1 MNHNKKDIAAGRY
14 YVHNTNSSPSQTV
27 VTEPENKQKRKRFK
41 KLKTVS
47 GDELMKKT
55 VKPVRFVVK
64 DLLPRGLNIVAGK
77 RKEGKSWLML
87 DLCFSV
93 AAGEKFLDFDT
104 EQGTVLYLD
113 LEDPETRLL
122 QRAREIRDV
131 IPSRFHEATRAG
143 KLGAG
148 LAEQIEDFVRD
159 HPDTNLVVIDTL
171 QKIRKPKGDTYAGDY
186 QVVSSLKNLADKLNI
201 AIVCIHHTRKMK
213 AKDTF
218 DSVLGSTGLTAAADG
233 IYVLERKAEG
243 KPFGQL
249 SFISRDIPDG
259 SISVRFDHDTCR
271 WYPVTQS
278 DMERELLLT
287 DDADE
292 AMSALVSFMK
302 QELIYEGTA
311 TELCERLGLN
321 IGANNLSSKLSK
333 YKNSLQKLGVD
344 YTKEKRN
351 NHKVFTL
358 NYNRKEPEYDGTMKS
373 AYTLEAMKKPGEQP
387 FVGDSENGL
396 HRTA

>member
-1 MNHNKKDIAAGRY
+1 MMNWDAFKNHDGTYCVHREYNKPMPDAELGQEATQ
-14 YVHNTNSSPSQTV
+14 N
-27 VTEPENKQKRKRFK
+27 RKKFK
-41 KLKTVS
+41 KLRTVS

-55 VKPVRFVVK
+55 VKPARFVVNG
-64 DLLPRGLNIVAGK
+64 LLPRGLNIVAGK

-93 AAGEKFLDFDT
+93 AEGEKFLDHDT

-113 LEDPETRLL
+113 LEDPESRLI
-122 QRAREIRDV
+122 QRARGIRDV
-131 IPSRFHEATRAG
+131 IPSKFHEATKAG
-143 KLGAG
+143 RLGGG
-148 LAEQIEDFVRD
+148 LTEQIEDFVKE

-186 QVVSSLKNLADKLNI
+186 AVISALKNLADRLDI

-233 IYVLERKAEG
+233 IYVLERKADG
-243 KPFGQL
+243 KPFGRI
-249 SFISRDIPDG
+249 SFISRDLPDG
-259 SISVRFDHDTCR
+259 DLPVRFEHDTCR
-271 WYPVTQS
+271 WYPIASS
-278 DMERELLLT
+278 DMERELLL
-287 DDADE
+287 ADE

-311 TELCERLGLN
+311 TDLCERLGLN

-373 AYTLEAMKKPGEQP
+373 AYTPEALKKPGEEP
-387 FVGDSENGL
+387 FVGISENGL

>member
-1 MNHNKKDIAAGRY
+1 MNQYKKEIAAGRY

-27 VTEPENKQKRKRFK
+27 VTEPENKQKRKKFK

-93 AAGEKFLDFDT
+93 AAGESFMDHPT

-113 LEDPETRLL
+113 LEDPETRLI

-131 IPSRFHEATRAG
+131 IPSKFHEATRAG
-143 KLGAG
+143 KLGSG

-159 HPDTNLVVIDTL
+159 HPDTNLIVIDTL

-233 IYVLERKAEG
+233 IYVMERKAEG
-243 KPFGQL
+243 KPFGKL

-259 SISVRFDHDTCR
+259 EISVRFDHNTCR
-271 WYPVTQS
+271 WYRVTPS
-278 DMERELLLT
+278 DMERELLL
-287 DDADE
+287 ADE
-292 AMSALVSFMK
+292 AMSALIDFMK
-302 QELIYEGTA
+302 RETVFKGTA
-311 TELCERLGLN
+311 TELFERLGLK
-321 IGANNLSSKLSK
+321 IGANNLSSKLAK
-333 YKNSLQKLGVD
+333 YENSLRNLGIEFTKD
-344 YTKEKRN
+344 RRKTQRMLTLIYTPK
-351 NHKVFTL
+351 
-358 NYNRKEPEYDGTMKS
+358 TMGDDETMISQHGVTMVKS
-373 AYTLEAMKKPGEQP
+373 A
-387 FVGDSENGL
+387 
-396 HRTA
+396 

>member
-1 MNHNKKDIAAGRY
+1 MKQNKADALAGRY
-14 YVHNTNSSPSQTV
+14 YVHREYNSPLP
-27 VTEPENKQKRKRFK
+27 TEDFSSTQAKKRKKYK
-41 KLKTVS
+41 KLMTQS
-47 GDELMKKT
+47 GDDLMKKE
-55 VKPVRFVVK
+55 VRPVQFVV
-64 DLLPRGLNIVAGK
+64 DGLLPRGLSIVAGK

-131 IPSRFHEATRAG
+131 IPSQFHEATRAG

-148 LAEQIEDFVRD
+148 LAEQIEDFVHD

-243 KPFGQL
+243 KPFGKL

-259 SISVRFDHDTCR
+259 DISVRFDHDTCR
-271 WYPVTQS
+271 WYPITPS
-278 DMERELLLT
+278 DMEREMLL
-287 DDADE
+287 ADE
-292 AMSALVSFMK
+292 AMSALIDFMK
-302 QELIYEGTA
+302 RELLFEGTA
-311 TELCERLGLN
+311 TELCERLGLK
-321 IGANNLSSKLSK
+321 IGANNLSSKLAK
-333 YKNSLQKLGVD
+333 YENSLRNLGIEFTKD
-344 YTKEKRN
+344 RRKTQRLLTLIYTPKTKGDDE
-351 NHKVFTL
+351 
-358 NYNRKEPEYDGTMKS
+358 TMISQHGVTMVKS
-373 AYTLEAMKKPGEQP
+373 A
-387 FVGDSENGL
+387 
-396 HRTA
+396 

>member
-1 MNHNKKDIAAGRY
+1 MNWDAFKNHDGTY
-14 YVHNTNSSPSQTV
+14 YVHR
-27 VTEPENKQKRKRFK
+27 EHNKPMPDAELGQEAEQKRKKFK
-41 KLKTVS
+41 KLRTVS

-55 VKPVRFVVK
+55 VKPTRFVVNN
-64 DLLPRGLNIVAGK
+64 LLPRGLNIVAGK

-93 AAGEKFLDFDT
+93 AEGEKFLDQPT
-104 EQGTVLYLD
+104 EKGTVLYLD
-113 LEDPETRLL
+113 LEDPESRLI
-122 QRAREIRDV
+122 QRARGIRDV
-131 IPSRFHEATRAG
+131 IPSKFHEATKAG
-143 KLGAG
+143 RLGGG
-148 LAEQIEDFVRD
+148 LTEQIEDFVKE

-186 QVVSSLKNLADKLNI
+186 AVISALKNLADRLDI

-233 IYVLERKAEG
+233 IYVLERKADG
-243 KPFGQL
+243 KPFGRL
-249 SFISRDIPDG
+249 SYISRDLPDG
-259 SISVRFDHDTCR
+259 DLPVRFDHDTCR
-271 WYPVTQS
+271 WYPIASS
-278 DMERELLLT
+278 DMERELLL
-287 DDADE
+287 ADE

-311 TELCERLGLN
+311 TDLCERLGLN

-373 AYTLEAMKKPGEQP
+373 AYTPEALKKPGEEP
-387 FVGDSENGL
+387 FVGVSENGL

>member
-1 MNHNKKDIAAGRY
+1 MNWDAFKNHDGTY
-14 YVHNTNSSPSQTV
+14 YVHR
-27 VTEPENKQKRKRFK
+27 EYNKPMPDAELGQEADQKRKKFK
-41 KLKTVS
+41 KLRTVS

-55 VKPVRFVVK
+55 VKPARFVVNG
-64 DLLPRGLNIVAGK
+64 LLPRGLNIVAGK

-93 AAGEKFLDFDT
+93 AEGEKFLDHDT

-113 LEDPETRLL
+113 LEDPESRLI
-122 QRAREIRDV
+122 QRARGIRDV
-131 IPSRFHEATRAG
+131 IPSKFHEATKAG
-143 KLGAG
+143 RLGGG
-148 LAEQIEDFVRD
+148 LTEQIEDFVKE

-186 QVVSSLKNLADKLNI
+186 AVISVLKNLADRLDI
-201 AIVCIHHTRKMK
+201 AVVCIHHTRKMK

-218 DSVLGSTGLTAAADG
+218 DSVRGSTGLTAAADG
-233 IYVLERKAEG
+233 IYVLERKADG
-243 KPFGQL
+243 KPFGRL
-249 SFISRDIPDG
+249 SFISRDLPDG
-259 SISVRFDHDTCR
+259 DLPVRFDHDTCR
-271 WYPVTQS
+271 WYPIASS
-278 DMERELLLT
+278 DMERELLLS
-287 DDADE
+287 DE

-311 TELCERLGLN
+311 TDLCERLGLN

-373 AYTLEAMKKPGEQP
+373 AYTPEALKKPGEEP
-387 FVGDSENGL
+387 FVGISENGL

>member
-1 MNHNKKDIAAGRY
+1 MNQYDKDIAEGRY
-14 YVHNTNSSPSQTV
+14 YVHRDHSKEVPAAV
-27 VTEPENKQKRKRFK
+27 YPYEAEQKRKKFK
-41 KLKTVS
+41 KLRTVS

-55 VKPVRFVVK
+55 VKPARFVVNG
-64 DLLPRGLNIVAGK
+64 LLPRGLNIVAGK

-93 AAGEKFLDFDT
+93 AEGEKFLDHDT

-113 LEDPETRLL
+113 LEDPESRLI
-122 QRAREIRDV
+122 QRARGIRDV
-131 IPSRFHEATRAG
+131 IPSKFHEATKAG
-143 KLGAG
+143 RLGGG
-148 LAEQIEDFVRD
+148 LTEQIEDFVKE

-186 QVVSSLKNLADKLNI
+186 AVISALKNLADRLDI
-201 AIVCIHHTRKMK
+201 SIVCIHHTRKMK

-233 IYVLERKAEG
+233 IYVLERKADG
-243 KPFGQL
+243 KPFGRL
-249 SFISRDIPDG
+249 SFISRDLPDG
-259 SISVRFDHDTCR
+259 DLPVRFDHDTCR
-271 WYPVTQS
+271 WYPIASS
-278 DMERELLLT
+278 DMERELLL
-287 DDADE
+287 ADE

-311 TELCERLGLN
+311 TDLCERLGLN

-333 YKNSLQKLGVD
+333 YKNSLHKLGID

-373 AYTLEAMKKPGEQP
+373 AYTPEALKKPGKES
-387 FVGDSENGL
+387 FVGISENGL

>member
-1 MNHNKKDIAAGRY
+1 
-14 YVHNTNSSPSQTV
+14 
-27 VTEPENKQKRKRFK
+27 
-41 KLKTVS
+41 
-47 GDELMKKT
+47 
-55 VKPVRFVVK
+55 
-64 DLLPRGLNIVAGK
+64 
-77 RKEGKSWLML
+77 ML

-93 AAGEKFLDFDT
+93 AEGEKFLDHDT

-113 LEDPETRLL
+113 LEDPESRLI
-122 QRAREIRDV
+122 QRARGIRDI
-131 IPSRFHEATRAG
+131 IPSKFHEATKAG
-143 KLGAG
+143 RLGGG
-148 LAEQIEDFVRD
+148 LTEQIEDFVKE

-186 QVVSSLKNLADKLNI
+186 AVISALKNLADRLDI

-233 IYVLERKAEG
+233 IYVLERKADG
-243 KPFGQL
+243 KPFGRL
-249 SFISRDIPDG
+249 SFISRDLPDG
-259 SISVRFDHDTCR
+259 DLPVRFDHDTCR
-271 WYPVTQS
+271 WYPIASS
-278 DMERELLLT
+278 DMERELL
-287 DDADE
+287 
-292 AMSALVSFMK
+292 
-302 QELIYEGTA
+302 
-311 TELCERLGLN
+311 LGLN

-373 AYTLEAMKKPGEQP
+373 AYTPKPLKKPGEAP
-387 FVGDSENGL
+387 FVGISENGL

>member
-1 MNHNKKDIAAGRY
+1 MNWDAFKNHDGTY
-14 YVHNTNSSPSQTV
+14 YVHR
-27 VTEPENKQKRKRFK
+27 EYNKPMPDAELGQEAEQKRKKFK
-41 KLKTVS
+41 KLRTVS
-47 GDELMKKT
+47 GDELMKKA
-55 VKPVRFVVK
+55 VKPARFVVNN
-64 DLLPRGLNIVAGK
+64 LLPRGLNIVAGK

-93 AAGEKFLDFDT
+93 AEGEKFLDHDT

-113 LEDPETRLL
+113 LEDPESRLI

-131 IPSRFHEATRAG
+131 IPSKFHEATKAG
-143 KLGAG
+143 RLGGG
-148 LAEQIEDFVRD
+148 LTEQIEDFVKE

-186 QVVSSLKNLADKLNI
+186 AVISALKSLADRLDI

-233 IYVLERKAEG
+233 IYVLERKADG
-243 KPFGQL
+243 KPFGRL
-249 SFISRDIPDG
+249 SFISRDLPDG
-259 SISVRFDHDTCR
+259 DLPVRFDHDTCR
-271 WYPVTQS
+271 WYPIASS
-278 DMERELLLT
+278 DMERELLL
-287 DDADE
+287 ADE

-333 YKNSLQKLGVD
+333 YKKSLQKLGID
-344 YTKEKRN
+344 CTKEKRN

-373 AYTLEAMKKPGEQP
+373 AYTPETLKKPGEEP
-387 FVGDSENGL
+387 FVGISENGL

>member
-1 MNHNKKDIAAGRY
+1 MNWDAFKNHDGTY
-14 YVHNTNSSPSQTV
+14 YVHR
-27 VTEPENKQKRKRFK
+27 EYNKPMPDAELGQEAPQNRKKFK
-41 KLKTVS
+41 KLRTVS

-55 VKPVRFVVK
+55 VKPARFVVNG
-64 DLLPRGLNIVAGK
+64 LLPRGLNIVAGK

-93 AAGEKFLDFDT
+93 AEGEKFLDHDT

-113 LEDPETRLL
+113 LEDPESRLI
-122 QRAREIRDV
+122 QRARGIRDV
-131 IPSRFHEATRAG
+131 IPSKFHEATKAG
-143 KLGAG
+143 RLGGG
-148 LAEQIEDFVRD
+148 LTEQIEDFVKE

-186 QVVSSLKNLADKLNI
+186 AVISALKNLADRLDI

-233 IYVLERKAEG
+233 IYVLERKADG
-243 KPFGQL
+243 KPFGRL
-249 SFISRDIPDG
+249 SFISRDLPDG
-259 SISVRFDHDTCR
+259 DLPVRFDHDTCR
-271 WYPVTQS
+271 WYPIASS
-278 DMERELLLT
+278 DMERELLLS
-287 DDADE
+287 DE

-311 TELCERLGLN
+311 TDLCERLGLN

-333 YKNSLQKLGVD
+333 YKNSLQKLGIE
-344 YTKEKRN
+344 YTKER
-351 NHKVFTL
+351 HKSQRLLTL
-358 NYNRKEPEYDGTMKS
+358 IYTPKTMGDDETMISQHGVNMMKS
-373 AYTLEAMKKPGEQP
+373 A
-387 FVGDSENGL
+387 
-396 HRTA
+396 

>member
-1 MNHNKKDIAAGRY
+1 
-14 YVHNTNSSPSQTV
+14 
-27 VTEPENKQKRKRFK
+27 
-41 KLKTVS
+41 
-47 GDELMKKT
+47 MKKT
-55 VKPVRFVVK
+55 VKPARFVVNN
-64 DLLPRGLNIVAGK
+64 LLPRGLSIVAGK

-93 AAGEKFLDFDT
+93 AEGEKFLDHDT

-113 LEDPETRLL
+113 LEDPESRLI
-122 QRAREIRDV
+122 QRARGIRDV
-131 IPSRFHEATRAG
+131 IPSKFHEATKAG
-143 KLGAG
+143 RLGGG
-148 LAEQIEDFVRD
+148 LTEQIEDFVKE

-186 QVVSSLKNLADKLNI
+186 AVISALKNLADRLDI

-233 IYVLERKAEG
+233 IYVLERKADG
-243 KPFGQL
+243 KPFGRL
-249 SFISRDIPDG
+249 SFISRDLPDG
-259 SISVRFDHDTCR
+259 DFPVRFDHDTCR
-271 WYPVTQS
+271 WYPIASS
-278 DMERELLLT
+278 DMERELLLA
-287 DDADE
+287 DD

-311 TELCERLGLN
+311 TDLCERLGLN

-373 AYTLEAMKKPGEQP
+373 AYTPEALKKPGEKP
-387 FVGDSENGL
+387 FVGISENGL

>member
-1 MNHNKKDIAAGRY
+1 MNQYKKEIAAGRY

-27 VTEPENKQKRKRFK
+27 VTEPENKQKRKKFK

-64 DLLPRGLNIVAGK
+64 DLLPRGLNIVAGT

-93 AAGEKFLDFDT
+93 AAGESFMDHPT

-113 LEDPETRLL
+113 LEDPETRLI

-131 IPSRFHEATRAG
+131 IPSKFHEATRAG
-143 KLGAG
+143 KLSSG

-159 HPDTNLVVIDTL
+159 HPDTNLIVIDTL

-233 IYVLERKAEG
+233 IYVMERKAEG
-243 KPFGQL
+243 KPFGKL

-259 SISVRFDHDTCR
+259 EISVRFDHNTCR
-271 WYPVTQS
+271 WYRVTPS
-278 DMERELLLT
+278 DMERELLL
-287 DDADE
+287 ADE
-292 AMSALVSFMK
+292 AMSALIDFMK
-302 QELIYEGTA
+302 RETVFKGTA
-311 TELCERLGLN
+311 TELFERLGLK
-321 IGANNLSSKLSK
+321 IGANNLSSKLAK
-333 YKNSLQKLGVD
+333 YENSLRNLGIEFTKD
-344 YTKEKRN
+344 RRKTQRMLTLIYTPK
-351 NHKVFTL
+351 
-358 NYNRKEPEYDGTMKS
+358 TMGDDETMISQHGVTMVKS
-373 AYTLEAMKKPGEQP
+373 A
-387 FVGDSENGL
+387 
-396 HRTA
+396 

>member
-1 MNHNKKDIAAGRY
+1 MKQNKADALAGRY
-14 YVHNTNSSPSQTV
+14 YVHREYNSPLP
-27 VTEPENKQKRKRFK
+27 TEDFSSTQAKKRKKYK
-41 KLKTVS
+41 KLMTQS
-47 GDELMKKT
+47 GDDLMKKE
-55 VKPVRFVVK
+55 VRPVQFVV
-64 DLLPRGLNIVAGK
+64 DGFLPRGLSIVAGK

-131 IPSRFHEATRAG
+131 IPSQFHEATRAG

-148 LAEQIEDFVRD
+148 LAEQIEDFVHD

-186 QVVSSLKNLADKLNI
+186 QVVSSLKSLADKLEI

-243 KPFGQL
+243 KPFGKL

-259 SISVRFDHDTCR
+259 DISVRFDHDTCR
-271 WYPVTQS
+271 WYPITPS
-278 DMERELLLT
+278 DMEREMLL
-287 DDADE
+287 ADE
-292 AMSALVSFMK
+292 AMSALIDFMK
-302 QELIYEGTA
+302 RELLFEGTA
-311 TELCERLGLN
+311 TELCERLGLK
-321 IGANNLSSKLSK
+321 IGANNLSSKLAK
-333 YKNSLQKLGVD
+333 YENSLRNLGIEFTKD
-344 YTKEKRN
+344 RRKTQRLLTLIYTPKTKGDDE
-351 NHKVFTL
+351 
-358 NYNRKEPEYDGTMKS
+358 TMISQHGVTMVKS
-373 AYTLEAMKKPGEQP
+373 A
-387 FVGDSENGL
+387 
-396 HRTA
+396 

>member
-1 MNHNKKDIAAGRY
+1 MNQHDKDIAEGSY
-14 YVHNTNSSPSQTV
+14 YVHRDHSKDVPAANYSYEVP
-27 VTEPENKQKRKRFK
+27 QKRKKYK

-93 AAGEKFLDFDT
+93 AAGEKFLDYDT

-131 IPSRFHEATRAG
+131 IPSKFHEATRAG
-143 KLGAG
+143 KLGSG
-148 LAEQIEDFVRD
+148 LAEQIEDFVHD

-186 QVVSSLKNLADKLNI
+186 QVVSSLKSLADKLNI

-243 KPFGQL
+243 KPFGKL

-259 SISVRFDHDTCR
+259 ELSVRFDHDTCR
-271 WYPVTQS
+271 WYPVTPS
-278 DMERELLLT
+278 DMERELLFS
-287 DDADE
+287 DE
-292 AMSALVSFMK
+292 AMSALIDFMK
-302 QELIYEGTA
+302 RETVFEGTA
-311 TELCERLGLN
+311 TELCERLGLK
-321 IGANNLSSKLSK
+321 IGGNNLSSKLAK
-333 YKNSLQKLGVD
+333 YENSLRYLGIEFTKD
-344 YTKEKRN
+344 RRKTQRLLTLIYTPKTSGDDE
-351 NHKVFTL
+351 
-358 NYNRKEPEYDGTMKS
+358 TMISQHGVTMVKS
-373 AYTLEAMKKPGEQP
+373 A
-387 FVGDSENGL
+387 
-396 HRTA
+396 

>member
-1 MNHNKKDIAAGRY
+1 MNQYKKDIAAGRY
-14 YVHNTNSSPSQTV
+14 YVHQAVNAPTHES
-27 VTEPENKQKRKRFK
+27 VTEPENKQKHKKFK

-55 VKPVRFVVK
+55 VKPIRFVVK

-93 AAGEKFLDFDT
+93 AAGESFMDHPT
-104 EQGTVLYLD
+104 EKGTVLHLD

-131 IPSRFHEATRAG
+131 IPSKFHEATRAG

-148 LAEQIEDFVRD
+148 LAEQIKDFVHD

-171 QKIRKPKGDTYAGDY
+171 QKIRKPKGDTYVGDY
-186 QVVSSLKNLADKLNI
+186 QVVSSLKNLADKLEI

-233 IYVLERKAEG
+233 IYVLERKTEG

-259 SISVRFDHDTCR
+259 EISVRFDHDTCR
-271 WYPVTQS
+271 WYPVTPY
-278 DMERELLLT
+278 DMEREMLL
-287 DDADE
+287 ADE
-292 AMSALVSFMK
+292 AMSALIDFMK
-302 QELIYEGTA
+302 HETISK
-311 TELCERLGLN
+311 ERQQN
-321 IGANNLSSKLSK
+321 CVS
-333 YKNSLQKLGVD
+333 V
-344 YTKEKRN
+344 
-351 NHKVFTL
+351 
-358 NYNRKEPEYDGTMKS
+358 
-373 AYTLEAMKKPGEQP
+373 
-387 FVGDSENGL
+387 
-396 HRTA
+396 

>member
-1 MNHNKKDIAAGRY
+1 MNWDAFKNHDGTY
-14 YVHNTNSSPSQTV
+14 YVHR
-27 VTEPENKQKRKRFK
+27 EYNKPMPDAELGQEAPQNRKKFK
-41 KLKTVS
+41 KLRTVS

-55 VKPVRFVVK
+55 VKPARFVVNG
-64 DLLPRGLNIVAGK
+64 LLPRGLNIVAGK

-93 AAGEKFLDFDT
+93 AEGEKFLDHDT

-113 LEDPETRLL
+113 LEDPESRLI
-122 QRAREIRDV
+122 QRARGIRDV
-131 IPSRFHEATRAG
+131 IPSKFHEATKAG
-143 KLGAG
+143 RLGGG
-148 LAEQIEDFVRD
+148 LTEQIEDFVKE

-186 QVVSSLKNLADKLNI
+186 AVISALKNLADRLDI

-233 IYVLERKAEG
+233 IYVLERKADG
-243 KPFGQL
+243 KPFGRL
-249 SFISRDIPDG
+249 SFISRDLPDG
-259 SISVRFDHDTCR
+259 DLPVRFDHDTCR
-271 WYPVTQS
+271 WYPIASS
-278 DMERELLLT
+278 DMERELLL
-287 DDADE
+287 ADE

-311 TELCERLGLN
+311 TDLCERLGLN

-373 AYTLEAMKKPGEQP
+373 AYTPEALKKPGEEP
-387 FVGDSENGL
+387 FVGISENGL

>member
-1 MNHNKKDIAAGRY
+1 MNWDAFKNHDGTY
-14 YVHNTNSSPSQTV
+14 YVHR
-27 VTEPENKQKRKRFK
+27 EYNKPMPDAELGQEAPQNRKKFK
-41 KLKTVS
+41 KLRTVS

-55 VKPVRFVVK
+55 VKPTRFVV
-64 DLLPRGLNIVAGK
+64 DHLLPRGLNIVSGK

-93 AAGEKFLDFDT
+93 AEGEKFLDHPT

-113 LEDPETRLL
+113 LEDPESRLI
-122 QRAREIRDV
+122 QRARGIRDV
-131 IPSRFHEATRAG
+131 IPSRFHEATKAG
-143 KLGAG
+143 RLGG
-148 LAEQIEDFVRD
+148 GFTEQIEDFVKE

-186 QVVSSLKNLADKLNI
+186 AVISALKNLADRLDI

-233 IYVLERKAEG
+233 IYVLERKADG
-243 KPFGQL
+243 KPFGRL
-249 SFISRDIPDG
+249 SYISRDLPDG
-259 SISVRFDHDTCR
+259 DLPVRFDHDTCR
-271 WYPVTQS
+271 WYPIASS
-278 DMERELLLT
+278 DIERELLL
-287 DDADE
+287 ADE

-311 TELCERLGLN
+311 TDLCERLGLN

-333 YKNSLQKLGVD
+333 YKNSLQKLGID

-358 NYNRKEPEYDGTMKS
+358 NYNRKSPEYDGTMKS
-373 AYTLEAMKKPGEQP
+373 AYTPEALKKPGEKP
-387 FVGDSENGL
+387 FVGISENGL

>member
-1 MNHNKKDIAAGRY
+1 MNWDAFKNHDGTY
-14 YVHNTNSSPSQTV
+14 YVHR
-27 VTEPENKQKRKRFK
+27 EYNKPMPDAELGQEATQNRKKFK
-41 KLKTVS
+41 KLRTVS

-55 VKPVRFVVK
+55 VKPARFVVNG
-64 DLLPRGLNIVAGK
+64 LLPRGLNIIAGK

-93 AAGEKFLDFDT
+93 AEGEKFLDHDT

-113 LEDPETRLL
+113 LEDPESRLI
-122 QRAREIRDV
+122 QRARGIRDV
-131 IPSRFHEATRAG
+131 IPSKFHEATKAG
-143 KLGAG
+143 RLGGG
-148 LAEQIEDFVRD
+148 LTEQIEDFVKE

-186 QVVSSLKNLADKLNI
+186 AVISALKNLADRLDI

-233 IYVLERKAEG
+233 IYVLERKADD
-243 KPFGQL
+243 KPFGRL
-249 SFISRDIPDG
+249 SFISRDLPDG
-259 SISVRFDHDTCR
+259 DLPVRFDHDTCR
-271 WYPVTQS
+271 WYPIASS
-278 DMERELLLT
+278 DMERELLL
-287 DDADE
+287 ADE
-292 AMSALVSFMK
+292 AMSALVSFMQ

-373 AYTLEAMKKPGEQP
+373 AYTPEALKKPGEEP
-387 FVGDSENGL
+387 FVGISENGL

>member
-1 MNHNKKDIAAGRY
+1 MNWDAFKNHDGTY
-14 YVHNTNSSPSQTV
+14 YVHR
-27 VTEPENKQKRKRFK
+27 EHNKPMPDAELGQEAPQNRKKFK
-41 KLKTVS
+41 KLRTVS

-55 VKPVRFVVK
+55 IKPARFVVNG
-64 DLLPRGLNIVAGK
+64 LLPRGLNIVAGK

-93 AAGEKFLDFDT
+93 AEGEKFLDHDT

-113 LEDPETRLL
+113 LEDPESRLI
-122 QRAREIRDV
+122 QRARGIRDV
-131 IPSRFHEATRAG
+131 IPSKCHEATKAG
-143 KLGAG
+143 RLGGG
-148 LAEQIEDFVRD
+148 LTEQIEDFVKE

-186 QVVSSLKNLADKLNI
+186 AVISALKNLADRLDI

-233 IYVLERKAEG
+233 IYVLERKADG
-243 KPFGQL
+243 KPFGRL
-249 SFISRDIPDG
+249 SFISRDLPDG
-259 SISVRFDHDTCR
+259 DLPVRFDHDTCR
-271 WYPVTQS
+271 WYPIASS
-278 DMERELLLT
+278 DMEREVLLT
-287 DDADE
+287 DE

-311 TELCERLGLN
+311 TDLCERLGLN

-373 AYTLEAMKKPGEQP
+373 AYTPEALKKPGEEP
-387 FVGDSENGL
+387 FVGISENGL

>member
-1 MNHNKKDIAAGRY
+1 MMNWDAFKNHDGTY
-14 YVHNTNSSPSQTV
+14 YVHR
-27 VTEPENKQKRKRFK
+27 EYNKPMPDAELGQEAPQKRKKFK
-41 KLKTVS
+41 KLRTVS

-55 VKPVRFVVK
+55 VKPARFVVNG
-64 DLLPRGLNIVAGK
+64 LLPRGLNIVAGK

-93 AAGEKFLDFDT
+93 AEGEKFLDRPT

-113 LEDPETRLL
+113 LEDPESRLI
-122 QRAREIRDV
+122 QRARGIRDV
-131 IPSRFHEATRAG
+131 IPSKFHEATKAG
-143 KLGAG
+143 RLGGG
-148 LAEQIEDFVRD
+148 LTEQIEDFVKE

-186 QVVSSLKNLADKLNI
+186 AVISALKSLADRLDI

-233 IYVLERKAEG
+233 IYVLERRADG
-243 KPFGQL
+243 KPFGRL
-249 SFISRDIPDG
+249 SFISRDLPDG
-259 SISVRFDHDTCR
+259 DLPVRFDHDTCR
-271 WYPVTQS
+271 WYPIASS
-278 DMERELLLT
+278 DMERELLLA
-287 DDADE
+287 DD

-311 TELCERLGLN
+311 TDLCERLGLN

-333 YKNSLQKLGVD
+333 YKNSLQKLGID

-358 NYNRKEPEYDGTMKS
+358 NYNRKEPAYDGTMKS
-373 AYTLEAMKKPGEQP
+373 AYTPEAMKKPGEEP
-387 FVGDSENGL
+387 FVGISENGL

>member
-1 MNHNKKDIAAGRY
+1 MKQNKADALAGRY
-14 YVHNTNSSPSQTV
+14 YVHREYNSPLP
-27 VTEPENKQKRKRFK
+27 TEDFSSTQAKKRKKYK
-41 KLKTVS
+41 KLMTQS
-47 GDELMKKT
+47 GDDLMKKE
-55 VKPVRFVVK
+55 VRPVQFVV
-64 DLLPRGLNIVAGK
+64 DGLLPRGLSIVAGK

-93 AAGEKFLDFDT
+93 AAGEKILDFDT

-131 IPSRFHEATRAG
+131 IPSQFHEATRAG

-148 LAEQIEDFVRD
+148 LAEQIEDFVHD

-186 QVVSSLKNLADKLNI
+186 QVVSSLKSLADKLEI

-243 KPFGQL
+243 KPFGKL

-259 SISVRFDHDTCR
+259 DISVRFDHDTCR
-271 WYPVTQS
+271 WYPITPS
-278 DMERELLLT
+278 DMEREMLL
-287 DDADE
+287 ADE
-292 AMSALVSFMK
+292 AMSALIDYMK
-302 QELIYEGTA
+302 RETIFEGTA
-311 TELCERLGLN
+311 TELCERLGLK
-321 IGANNLSSKLSK
+321 IGANNLSSKLAK
-333 YKNSLQKLGVD
+333 YENSLRNLGIEFTKD
-344 YTKEKRN
+344 RRKTQRLLTLIYTPKTKGDDE
-351 NHKVFTL
+351 
-358 NYNRKEPEYDGTMKS
+358 TMISQHGVTMVKS
-373 AYTLEAMKKPGEQP
+373 A
-387 FVGDSENGL
+387 
-396 HRTA
+396 

>member
-1 MNHNKKDIAAGRY
+1 MNWDAFKNHDGTY
-14 YVHNTNSSPSQTV
+14 YVHR
-27 VTEPENKQKRKRFK
+27 EHNKPMPDAELGQEAEQKRKKFK
-41 KLKTVS
+41 KLRTVS

-55 VKPVRFVVK
+55 VKPARFIVNG
-64 DLLPRGLNIVAGK
+64 LLPRGLNIVAGK

-93 AAGEKFLDFDT
+93 AEGEKFLDHDT

-113 LEDPETRLL
+113 LEDPESRLI
-122 QRAREIRDV
+122 QRARGIRDV
-131 IPSRFHEATRAG
+131 IPSKFHEATKAG
-143 KLGAG
+143 RLGGG
-148 LAEQIEDFVRD
+148 LTEQIEDFVKE

-186 QVVSSLKNLADKLNI
+186 AVISALKNLADRLDI

-233 IYVLERKAEG
+233 IYVLERRADG
-243 KPFGQL
+243 KPFGRL
-249 SFISRDIPDG
+249 SYISRDLPDG
-259 SISVRFDHDTCR
+259 DLPVRFDHDTCR
-271 WYPVTQS
+271 WYPIAS
-278 DMERELLLT
+278 IDMERELLL
-287 DDADE
+287 ADE

-311 TELCERLGLN
+311 TDLCERLGLN

-373 AYTLEAMKKPGEQP
+373 AYTPEALKKPGEEP
-387 FVGDSENGL
+387 FVGISENGM

>member
-1 MNHNKKDIAAGRY
+1 MNWDAFKNHDGTY
-14 YVHNTNSSPSQTV
+14 YVHR
-27 VTEPENKQKRKRFK
+27 EYNKPMPDAELGQEVDQKRKKIK
-41 KLKTVS
+41 KLRTVS

-55 VKPVRFVVK
+55 IKPARFVVNG
-64 DLLPRGLNIVAGK
+64 LLPRGLNIVAGK

-93 AAGEKFLDFDT
+93 AEGEKFLDRPT

-113 LEDPETRLL
+113 LEDPESRLI
-122 QRAREIRDV
+122 QRARGIRDV
-131 IPSRFHEATRAG
+131 IPSKFHEATKAG
-143 KLGAG
+143 RLGGG
-148 LAEQIEDFVRD
+148 LTEQIEDFVKE

-186 QVVSSLKNLADKLNI
+186 AVISALKNLADRLDI

-233 IYVLERKAEG
+233 IYVLERKADG
-243 KPFGQL
+243 KPFGRL
-249 SFISRDIPDG
+249 SYISRDLPDG
-259 SISVRFDHDTCR
+259 DLPVRFDHDTCR
-271 WYPVTQS
+271 WYPIASS
-278 DMERELLLT
+278 DMERELLL
-287 DDADE
+287 ADE

-311 TELCERLGLN
+311 TDLCERLGLN

-373 AYTLEAMKKPGEQP
+373 AYTPEALKKPGEEP
-387 FVGDSENGL
+387 FVGVSENGL

>member
-1 MNHNKKDIAAGRY
+1 MKQNKKDIAAGRY
-14 YVHNTNSSPSQTV
+14 YFHRASIEPTPVINTPQRT
-27 VTEPENKQKRKRFK
+27 PQKQKKFK

-47 GDELMKKT
+47 GDELMKKA

-93 AAGEKFLDFDT
+93 AAGERFIDHST

-131 IPSRFHEATRAG
+131 IPSQFHEATRAE
-143 KLGAG
+143 KLGSG
-148 LAEQIEDFVRD
+148 LAEQIEDFVHD

-186 QVVSSLKNLADKLNI
+186 QVVSSLKHLADKLEI

-259 SISVRFDHDTCR
+259 EISVRFDHDTCR
-271 WYPVTQS
+271 WYPVTPS
-278 DMERELLLT
+278 DMEREMLL
-287 DDADE
+287 ADE
-292 AMSALVSFMK
+292 AMSALIDYMK
-302 QELIYEGTA
+302 RETVFEGTA
-311 TELCERLGLN
+311 TELCERLGLK
-321 IGANNLSSKLSK
+321 IGANNLSSKLAK
-333 YKNSLQKLGVD
+333 YENSLRNFGVE
-344 YTKEKRN
+344 YTKEKRKN
-351 NHKVFTL
+351 QKILTVKYIEKTP
-358 NYNRKEPEYDGTMKS
+358 RYDETMISQHGVNIEKS
-373 AYTLEAMKKPGEQP
+373 A
-387 FVGDSENGL
+387 
-396 HRTA
+396 

>member
-1 MNHNKKDIAAGRY
+1 MKQNKADALAGRY
-14 YVHNTNSSPSQTV
+14 YVHREYNSPLP
-27 VTEPENKQKRKRFK
+27 TEDFSSTQAKKRKKYK
-41 KLKTVS
+41 KLMTQS
-47 GDELMKKT
+47 GDDLMKKE
-55 VKPVRFVVK
+55 VRPVQFVV
-64 DLLPRGLNIVAGK
+64 DGLLPRGLSIVAGK

-131 IPSRFHEATRAG
+131 IPSQFHEATRAG

-148 LAEQIEDFVRD
+148 LAEQIEDFVHD

-186 QVVSSLKNLADKLNI
+186 QVVSSLKSLADKLEI

-243 KPFGQL
+243 KPFGKL

-259 SISVRFDHDTCR
+259 DISVRFDHDTCR
-271 WYPVTQS
+271 WYPITPS
-278 DMERELLLT
+278 DMEREMLL
-287 DDADE
+287 ADE
-292 AMSALVSFMK
+292 AMSALIDFMK
-302 QELIYEGTA
+302 RELLFEGTA
-311 TELCERLGLN
+311 TELCERLGLK
-321 IGANNLSSKLSK
+321 IGANNLSSKLAK
-333 YKNSLQKLGVD
+333 YENSLRNLGIEFTKD
-344 YTKEKRN
+344 RRKTQRLLTLIYTPKTKGDDE
-351 NHKVFTL
+351 
-358 NYNRKEPEYDGTMKS
+358 TMISQHGVTMVKS
-373 AYTLEAMKKPGEQP
+373 A
-387 FVGDSENGL
+387 
-396 HRTA
+396 

>member
-1 MNHNKKDIAAGRY
+1 MNQYKKDIAAGRY

-27 VTEPENKQKRKRFK
+27 VTEPENKQKRKKFK

-55 VKPVRFVVK
+55 VKPVRFVVQ
-64 DLLPRGLNIVAGK
+64 DMLPRGLNIVAGK

-93 AAGEKFLDFDT
+93 AAGEKFLDYDT

-131 IPSRFHEATRAG
+131 IPSQFHEATRAG

-186 QVVSSLKNLADKLNI
+186 QVVSSLKNLADKLEI

-233 IYVLERKAEG
+233 IYVLERKVEG

-259 SISVRFDHDTCR
+259 EISVRFDHDTCR
-271 WYPVTQS
+271 WYPVTPS
-278 DMERELLLT
+278 DMERELLL
-287 DDADE
+287 ADE
-292 AMSALVSFMK
+292 AMSALVSFLK

-311 TELCERLGLN
+311 TELCERLRLK
-321 IGANNLSSKLSK
+321 IGANNLSSKLAK
-333 YKNSLQKLGVD
+333 YENSLRNVGIEFTKDRRKTQRLLTLIYTPKTMGDDETMISQHGV
-344 YTKEKRN
+344 
-351 NHKVFTL
+351 
-358 NYNRKEPEYDGTMKS
+358 TMVKS
-373 AYTLEAMKKPGEQP
+373 A
-387 FVGDSENGL
+387 
-396 HRTA
+396 

>member
-1 MNHNKKDIAAGRY
+1 MNWDAFKNHDGTY
-14 YVHNTNSSPSQTV
+14 YVHR
-27 VTEPENKQKRKRFK
+27 EYNKPMPDAELGQEAEQKRKKFK
-41 KLKTVS
+41 KLRTVS

-55 VKPVRFVVK
+55 VKPARFVVNG
-64 DLLPRGLNIVAGK
+64 LLPRGLNIVAGK

-93 AAGEKFLDFDT
+93 AEGEKFLDHDT

-113 LEDPETRLL
+113 LEDPESRLI
-122 QRAREIRDV
+122 QRARGIRDV
-131 IPSRFHEATRAG
+131 IPSKFHEATKAG
-143 KLGAG
+143 RLGGG
-148 LAEQIEDFVRD
+148 LTEQIEDFVKE

-186 QVVSSLKNLADKLNI
+186 AVISALKNLADRLDI

-233 IYVLERKAEG
+233 IYVLERKADG
-243 KPFGQL
+243 KPFGRL
-249 SFISRDIPDG
+249 SYISRDLPDG
-259 SISVRFDHDTCR
+259 DLPVRFDHDTCR
-271 WYPVTQS
+271 WYPIAS
-278 DMERELLLT
+278 IDMERELLL
-287 DDADE
+287 ADE

-311 TELCERLGLN
+311 TDLCERLGLN

-373 AYTLEAMKKPGEQP
+373 AYTPEALKKPGEEP
-387 FVGDSENGL
+387 FVGISENGL

>member
-1 MNHNKKDIAAGRY
+1 MNWDAFKNHDGTY
-14 YVHNTNSSPSQTV
+14 YVHR
-27 VTEPENKQKRKRFK
+27 EYNKPMPDAELGQEVDQKRKKFK
-41 KLKTVS
+41 KLRTVS

-55 VKPVRFVVK
+55 VKPARFVVNN
-64 DLLPRGLNIVAGK
+64 LLPRGLNIVAGK

-93 AAGEKFLDFDT
+93 AEGEKFLDRPT

-113 LEDPETRLL
+113 LEDPESRLI
-122 QRAREIRDV
+122 QRARGIRDV
-131 IPSRFHEATRAG
+131 IPSKFHEATKAG
-143 KLGAG
+143 RLGGG
-148 LAEQIEDFVRD
+148 LTEQIEDFVKE

-186 QVVSSLKNLADKLNI
+186 AVISALKNLADRLDI

-233 IYVLERKAEG
+233 IYVLERKADG
-243 KPFGQL
+243 KPFGRL
-249 SFISRDIPDG
+249 SYISRDLPDG
-259 SISVRFDHDTCR
+259 DLPVRFDHDTCR
-271 WYPVTQS
+271 WYPIASS
-278 DMERELLLT
+278 DMERELLL
-287 DDADE
+287 ADE

-311 TELCERLGLN
+311 TDLCERLGLN

-373 AYTLEAMKKPGEQP
+373 AYTPEALKKPGEEP
-387 FVGDSENGL
+387 FVGVSENGL

>member
-1 MNHNKKDIAAGRY
+1 MNQYKKEIAAGRY

-148 LAEQIEDFVRD
+148 LAEQIYDFVHD

-186 QVVSSLKNLADKLNI
+186 QVVSPLKNLADKLEI

-259 SISVRFDHDTCR
+259 EISVRFDHDTCR
-271 WYPVTQS
+271 WYPVTPY
-278 DMERELLLT
+278 DMEREMLL
-287 DDADE
+287 ADE
-292 AMSALVSFMK
+292 AMSALIDFMK
-302 QELIYEGTA
+302 HETIFEGTA
-311 TELCERLGLN
+311 TELCERLGLK
-321 IGANNLSSKLSK
+321 IGANNLSSKLAK
-333 YKNSLQKLGVD
+333 YENSLRNLGVEC
-344 YTKEKRN
+344 TKERRKTQRLL
-351 NHKVFTL
+351 TL
-358 NYNRKEPEYDGTMKS
+358 IYTPKTKGDDETMISQHGVTMAKS
-373 AYTLEAMKKPGEQP
+373 A
-387 FVGDSENGL
+387 
-396 HRTA
+396 

>member
-1 MNHNKKDIAAGRY
+1 MNQYKKDIAAGRY

-27 VTEPENKQKRKRFK
+27 VTEPENKQKRKKFK

-93 AAGEKFLDFDT
+93 AAGEKFLDYDT

-131 IPSRFHEATRAG
+131 IPSKFHEATRAG

-148 LAEQIEDFVRD
+148 LAEQIEDFVQN

-249 SFISRDIPDG
+249 SFISRDIPEG
-259 SISVRFDHDTCR
+259 EISVRFDHDTCR
-271 WYPVTQS
+271 WYPITSS
-278 DMERELLLT
+278 DMEREMLL
-287 DDADE
+287 ADE
-292 AMSALVSFMK
+292 AMSALIDFMK
-302 QELIYEGTA
+302 RETVFEGTA
-311 TELCERLGLN
+311 TELCERLRLK
-321 IGANNLSSKLSK
+321 IGANNLSSKLAK
-333 YKNSLQKLGVD
+333 YENSLRNLGIEFTKD
-344 YTKEKRN
+344 RRKTQRLLTLIYTPK
-351 NHKVFTL
+351 
-358 NYNRKEPEYDGTMKS
+358 TMGDDETMISQHGITMVKS
-373 AYTLEAMKKPGEQP
+373 A
-387 FVGDSENGL
+387 
-396 HRTA
+396 

>member
-1 MNHNKKDIAAGRY
+1 MNQHDKDIAEGRY
-14 YVHNTNSSPSQTV
+14 YVHRDHSKDVPAANYSYEVP
-27 VTEPENKQKRKRFK
+27 QKRKKYK

-93 AAGEKFLDFDT
+93 AAGEKFLDYDT

-131 IPSRFHEATRAG
+131 IPSKFHEATRAG
-143 KLGAG
+143 KLGSG
-148 LAEQIEDFVRD
+148 LAEQIEDFVHD

-233 IYVLERKAEG
+233 IYVLERHTDG
-243 KPFGQL
+243 KPYGNL
-249 SFISRDIPDG
+249 SYISRDMPDG
-259 SISVRFDHDTCR
+259 EIPVRFDHDTCR
-271 WYPVTQS
+271 WYPITDS
-278 DMERELLLT
+278 EIEMELLYS
-287 DDADE
+287 DE
-292 AMSALVSFMK
+292 AMVALIDFMK
-302 QELIYEGTA
+302 RETVFEGTA
-311 TELCERLGLN
+311 TELCERLRLK
-321 IGANNLSSKLSK
+321 IGANNLSSKLAK
-333 YKNSLQKLGVD
+333 YENSLRNLGIEFTKD
-344 YTKEKRN
+344 HRKTQRLLTLIYTPK
-351 NHKVFTL
+351 
-358 NYNRKEPEYDGTMKS
+358 TMGDDETMVSQHGVTMVKS
-373 AYTLEAMKKPGEQP
+373 A
-387 FVGDSENGL
+387 
-396 HRTA
+396 

>member
-1 MNHNKKDIAAGRY
+1 MNWDAFKNHDGTY
-14 YVHNTNSSPSQTV
+14 YVHR
-27 VTEPENKQKRKRFK
+27 EYNKPMPDAELGQEALQNRKKFK
-41 KLKTVS
+41 KLRTVS

-55 VKPVRFVVK
+55 VKPARFVVNG
-64 DLLPRGLNIVAGK
+64 LLPRGLNIVAGK

-93 AAGEKFLDFDT
+93 AEGEKFLDHDT

-113 LEDPETRLL
+113 LEDPESRLI
-122 QRAREIRDV
+122 QRARGIRDV
-131 IPSRFHEATRAG
+131 IPSKFHEATKAG
-143 KLGAG
+143 RLGGG
-148 LAEQIEDFVRD
+148 LTEQIEDFVKE

-186 QVVSSLKNLADKLNI
+186 AVISALKNLADRLDI

-233 IYVLERKAEG
+233 IYVLERKADG
-243 KPFGQL
+243 KPFGRL
-249 SFISRDIPDG
+249 SFISRDLPDG
-259 SISVRFDHDTCR
+259 DLPVRFDHDTCR
-271 WYPVTQS
+271 WYPIASS
-278 DMERELLLT
+278 DMERELLLA
-287 DDADE
+287 DD

-311 TELCERLGLN
+311 TDLCERLSLN

-333 YKNSLQKLGVD
+333 YKKSLQKLGVD

-373 AYTLEAMKKPGEQP
+373 AYTPEALKKPGEEP
-387 FVGDSENGL
+387 FVGISENGL

>member
-1 MNHNKKDIAAGRY
+1 MNWDAFKNHDGTY
-14 YVHNTNSSPSQTV
+14 YVHR
-27 VTEPENKQKRKRFK
+27 EYNKPMPDAELGQEAPQNRKKFK
-41 KLKTVS
+41 KLRTVS

-55 VKPVRFVVK
+55 VKPTRFVV
-64 DLLPRGLNIVAGK
+64 DHLLPRGLNIVSGK

-93 AAGEKFLDFDT
+93 AEGEKFLDHPT

-113 LEDPETRLL
+113 LEDPESRLI
-122 QRAREIRDV
+122 QRARGIRDV
-131 IPSRFHEATRAG
+131 IPSRFHEATKAG
-143 KLGAG
+143 RLGG
-148 LAEQIEDFVRD
+148 GFTEQIEDFVKE

-186 QVVSSLKNLADKLNI
+186 AVIAALKNLADRLDI

-233 IYVLERKAEG
+233 IYVLERKADG
-243 KPFGQL
+243 KPFGRL
-249 SFISRDIPDG
+249 SYISRDLPDG
-259 SISVRFDHDTCR
+259 DLPVRFDHDTCR
-271 WYPVTQS
+271 WYPIASS
-278 DMERELLLT
+278 DIERELLL
-287 DDADE
+287 ADE

-311 TELCERLGLN
+311 TDLCERLGLN

-333 YKNSLQKLGVD
+333 YKNSLQKLGID

-358 NYNRKEPEYDGTMKS
+358 NYNRKSPEYDGTMKS
-373 AYTLEAMKKPGEQP
+373 AYTPEALKKPGEKP
-387 FVGDSENGL
+387 FVGISENGL